1 MTEKKL
7 SLLVPV
13 DASPESESVLPMLL
27 PLLRARPADV
37 TLLQVVPRA
46 EDVGGAQAHLED
58 CRARLAEQG
67 VSARGQTVWGRPVER
82 ILEAVRQ
89 GGHDLIA
96 MGTHGRRGRARLLL
110 GSVAEEVVAA
120 SPVPVLLCRPDI
132 RLRDWKR
139 LLVPLDGTPEA
150 ELALSDAVP
159 LARVLGAT
167 IHLLRV
173 RLALVHEEGYRGM
186 RYCTPCADS
195 NPYLEGVSE
204 RLAKE
209 GVLTLTEL
217 REGLPAEEILKAVE
231 CLDVGLICL
240 ATEGGPLAE
249 RNVTAELIRRA
260 GCPVLVRKLLS
271 KKTAPCTP

>member
-1 MTEKKL
+1 MTEKRL

-13 DASPESESVLPMLL
+13 DATPESESVLPVLV
-27 PLLRARPADV
+27 PLLRAWPADV
-37 TLLQVVPRA
+37 TLFQVVPRA
-46 EDVGGAQAHLED
+46 EDVGGAQVHLED

-67 VSARGQTVWGRPVER
+67 VAAQGQTVWGRPVER
-82 ILEAVRQ
+82 ILEAVQ
-89 GGHDLIA
+89 KGGHDLIA
-96 MGTHGRRGRARLLL
+96 MGTHGRRGQERVLL
-110 GSVAEEVVAA
+110 GSVAEEVVGHA
-120 SPVPVLLCRPDI
+120 PVPVLLCRPDT

-139 LLVPLDGTPEA
+139 ILVPLDGTPEA
-150 ELALSDAVP
+150 EFALSDAVQ

-186 RYCTPCADS
+186 HYCTPSVDS

-204 RLAKE
+204 RLAKQ
-209 GVLTLTEL
+209 GILTLSEL

-231 CLDVGLICL
+231 SLDVGLICL

-260 GCPVLVRKLLS
+260 GCPVLVRKLS
-271 KKTAPCTP
+271 SNKTAPCTP